1 MNKKTLPSSLLLLS
15 LLTCL
20 LARHLPAQTTA
31 GITGMWR
38 GREFSVP
45 VDYRETYFSNSVP
58 LIQAWASKSS
68 SPTGYV
74 LADIWLR
81 DAYRVLP
88 KNFTVAGDGTTT
100 GSFNGRIGAL
110 GNGLVEAVEPGKTS
124 FGHVCA
130 SNDVMVFLSRDVNG
144 PQDLFLGVRAPDT
157 LQTAELAGVWNT
169 TVFRTPA
176 KLVKTFYNTNTMT
189 TRIGA
194 NNDVARSDERWT
206 DVYFEEPW
214 ALENLA
220 LTFAANGAISGAGTG
235 MAAPQPDRS
244 VMLDFGGDAIFC
256 ALNTSKD
263 VMVFSDVSSG
273 SQELGVMVRAPDSL
287 AVADLA
293 GTWRVAGYRSP
304 NKLIKNYWNGTTS
317 RTVTS
322 HNGTGAANEVLAD
335 VHFRDVAEADH
346 GFLQIA
352 PGGVVS
358 GLAAGAITVVDAG
371 RVTMNENG
379 IADPLLGQVN
389 ASKTLMVFFE
399 LKADTQ
405 LLLLLL
411 KVSAA
416 TPGLETLRQTQQR
429 VVPQPDGQLKVLWVP
444 DGNLELQQATSLRSA
459 NVWTP
464 VPETRGAGQASI
476 NPRGP
481 AALFFRIV
489 EPTN

>member
-1 MNKKTLPSSLLLLS
+1 VNKKTLPSSLLLLS

-31 GITGMWR
+31 GLTGIWR

-58 LIQAWASKSS
+58 NIQAWASKSY

-74 LADIWLR
+74 LVDIWLK
-81 DAYRVLP
+81 DYYRAAP

-100 GSFNGRIGAL
+100 GNFNGRIGAL
-110 GNGLVEAVEPGKTS
+110 GNGLVEAAEPGNIS
-124 FGHVCA
+124 FGHVCT

-169 TVFRTPA
+169 TLFRTPA

-194 NNDVARSDERWT
+194 NNDVARTHEFWK

-214 ALENLA
+214 SLDNLA
-220 LTFAANGAISGAGTG
+220 LTFTANGAISGPVTGT
-235 MAAPQPDRS
+235 AAPQPDRS
-244 VMLDFGGDAIFC
+244 VILNVDGDSVFC
-256 ALNTSKD
+256 SVNNSKD
-263 VMVFSDVSSG
+263 VMVFSGISSG
-273 SQELGVMVRAPDSL
+273 SQELGVMVKAPDSL

-304 NKLIKNYWNGTTS
+304 NKLVKNYWNRTTSSS

-322 HNGTGAANEVLAD
+322 HNGTATTDEVLVD
-335 VHFRDVAEADH
+335 VYFRDVAEVEH
-346 GFLQIA
+346 GFLQITL
-352 PGGVVS
+352 GGAVS
-358 GLAAGAITVVDAG
+358 GLSAGAITVG
-371 RVTMNENG
+371 GSGGVTFSENG
-379 IADPLLGQVN
+379 VGDLLNGRIN
-389 ASKTLMVFFE
+389 ASKTLIVFSE
-399 LKADTQ
+399 VKADTQ

-416 TPGLETLRQTQQR
+416 SPNLETLRQTQQR
-429 VVPQPDGQLKVLWVP
+429 VLQQADELKVFWVP
-444 DGNLELQQATSLRSA
+444 DSNLELQQATKLGSWTSL
-459 NVWTP
+459 P
-464 VPETRGAGQASI
+464 DTRGTGQGTVST
-476 NPRGP
+476 RG
-481 AALFFRIV
+481 LSGQFFRIV
-489 EPTN
+489 QPTN